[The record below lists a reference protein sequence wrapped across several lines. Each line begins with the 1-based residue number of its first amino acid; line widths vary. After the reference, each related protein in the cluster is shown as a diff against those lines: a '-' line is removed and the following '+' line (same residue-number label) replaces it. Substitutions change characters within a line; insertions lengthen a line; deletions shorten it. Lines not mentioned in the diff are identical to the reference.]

1 MDVTTPPLTRDCCQV
16 SEILNRVGDKW
27 TMQVVVVL
35 RGQPHRFNA
44 LRRQVDGISQQMLTR
59 TLKVL
64 ERDGLVARTVLGTSP
79 PQVEYA
85 LTPFGFSLA
94 EPVRELANWARGN
107 IDTLHDNHARY
118 DASNGASDSK
128 SGSSK
133 SGSGL
138 TFGHDLNS
146 G

>member
-1 MDVTTPPLTRDCCQV
+1 MNVTTPPLTRDCRQV

-35 RGQPHRFNA
+35 RDKPHRFNE

-94 EPVRELANWARGN
+94 EPVRALANWARGN
-107 IDTLHDNHARY
+107 IDALYDNRARY
-118 DASNGASDSK
+118 DASNSVGDSDA
-128 SGSSK
+128 
-133 SGSGL
+133 
-138 TFGHDLNS
+138 
-146 G
+146 